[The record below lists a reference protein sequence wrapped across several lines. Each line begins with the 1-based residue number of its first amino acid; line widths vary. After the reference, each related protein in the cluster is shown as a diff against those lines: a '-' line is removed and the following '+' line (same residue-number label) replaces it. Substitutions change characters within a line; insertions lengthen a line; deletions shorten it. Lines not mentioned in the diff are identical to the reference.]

1 VADSDLIAREI
12 VQPGQSALDAVRR
25 EFGEG
30 VLAVDGTLD
39 RGRLA
44 GIVFA
49 DPTARGRL
57 EAILHPRIRAEW
69 EGRLDRWAGEAVPV
83 GVAVIPLLF
92 ETGAEDRFDAIVCV
106 ACSAT
111 SQIERLRQRGWT
123 DEECRRRIAAQM
135 AVEEK
140 MKRSRFVVWTEPPP
154 AEHALQLER
163 ILASLGL
170 WPAVNPKR

>member
-1 VADSDLIAREI
+1 
-12 VQPGQSALDAVRR
+12 
-25 EFGEG
+25 
-30 VLAVDGTLD
+30 
-39 RGRLA
+39 
-44 GIVFA
+44 
-49 DPTARGRL
+49 
-57 EAILHPRIRAEW
+57 
-69 EGRLDRWAGEAVPV
+69 VPV